1 MFLILMIAIGLIVLA
16 IILTTIIISRKHQ
29 IQPSYFSFFI
39 IGITWL
45 PLGLVLKNY
54 FFAIMGTAF
63 LVAGLA
69 NHKKWQTRIKW
80 SELPEPVKR
89 LRIFIMIFL
98 IVLVLVGFVFF
109 LLANNFFVKF

>member
-1 MFLILMIAIGLIVLA
+1 MIAIGLIVLA

-69 NHKKWQTRIKW
+69 NHNQDKMVRITRAGEKTENFYNDILNCIGV
-80 SELPEPVKR
+80 S
-89 LRIFIMIFL
+89 RIC
-98 IVLVLVGFVFF
+98 VFP
-109 LLANNFFVKF
+109 AG